1 VKPVKKSPISEDRV
15 FEVKHILDSYFDP
28 NWHFHSEYQLFLVL
42 KGTGTR
48 FIGDHV
54 GPFRQDELI
63 LTGPNLPHLWRSDHE
78 YFEGLANTVTE
89 GIVIYFTQ
97 NLLGKDFL
105 NKPEM
110 FKIKNLLQK
119 ARRGMEFKGT
129 TLVMASELMISLPT
143 VEDFDR
149 VLVFLDLLNLL
160 SNSSGYSLLASE
172 GYNNSLK
179 ETETE
184 RMNLVHE
191 YVLKNFKTRI
201 SLEEAAAVA
210 SLSPTS
216 FSRYFKMHA
225 NKTFSDFLI
234 EIRIG
239 YACKL
244 LSGQN
249 IDVAQACYE
258 SGFNTLSNF
267 NKQFKAVTNYTPLA
281 YKKKYS
287 EIVN

>member
-1 VKPVKKSPISEDRV
+1 MKPVKKSPISEDRV

-54 GPFRQDELI
+54 GPFRQGELI

-78 YFEGLANTVTE
+78 YFKGLANTVTE

-105 NKPEM
+105 NKSEM

-119 ARRGMEFKGT
+119 ARRGMEFNGT
-129 TLVMASELMISLPT
+129 TLVMASELMISLPA

-149 VLVFLDLLNLL
+149 VLLFLNLLNLL
-160 SNSSGYSLLASE
+160 SNSTGYSLLASE
-172 GYNNSLK
+172 GYSNSLK

-287 EIVN
+287 ELVN

>member
-1 VKPVKKSPISEDRV
+1 MKPVKKSPISEDRV

>member
-1 VKPVKKSPISEDRV
+1 VKAVKKSPISENRV
-15 FEVKHILDSYFDP
+15 FEVKHILDPYFDP

-42 KGTGTR
+42 KGRGTR

-54 GPFRQDELI
+54 GPFRPGELI

-78 YFEGLANTVTE
+78 YFEGLPDPVTE
-89 GIVIYFTQ
+89 GIVIYFSQ
-97 NLLGKDFL
+97 HLLGKDFIHKQEL
-105 NKPEM
+105 
-110 FKIKNLLQK
+110 FKVKHLLQK
-119 ARRGMEFKGT
+119 AHRGMEFYGVT
-129 TLVMASELMISLPT
+129 RIEATEMINGLLNE
-143 VEDFDR
+143 EDFDR
-149 VLVFLDLLNLL
+149 VLLFLNVINLL
-160 SNSSGYSLLASE
+160 SNSNHYRLLASE
-172 GYNNSLK
+172 GYTNSLK

-184 RMNLVHE
+184 RMNQVHE
-191 YVLKNFKTRI
+191 YVLKNFKSRI
-201 SLEEAAAVA
+201 SLEAAAAVA
-210 SLSPTS
+210 NLSPTS

-249 IDVAQACYE
+249 MDVAQVCYE

-267 NKQFKAVTNYTPLA
+267 NKQFKAVTHYTPLA

-287 EIVN
+287 EMVS